1 MGNVRLNLNEVY
13 MNAVNAAISVEGN
26 AAVNVDNSQAQIT
39 IIGGE
44 YITAGGAVI
53 FNYGTSS
60 KHASWI
66 IKGGHFKT
74 ANGAR
79 IFQTQWGSYAP
90 AWSEILGE
98 GYLAYSYNGNAYSKI
113 GNQDT
118 TGSTA
123 YYNVFVSD
131 TTPE

>member
-1 MGNVRLNLNEVY
+1 MGNARLNLNEVY

-90 AWSEILGE
+90 AWSEIL
-98 GYLAYSYNGNAYSKI
+98 L
-113 GNQDT
+113 
-118 TGSTA
+118 
-123 YYNVFVSD
+123 
-131 TTPE
+131 